1 MIGTGCYDLSFLSE
15 YKYIYVCVYAVF
27 ATLWAVAPQAS
38 LSMGFP
44 RQEYLSG
51 LPFPSPADLPNSG
64 IEPESTALPG
74 GLFHPAVMGEGW
86 DQGYTWTD
94 ECHLGALWS
103 CSL

>member
-1 MIGTGCYDLSFLSE
+1 MHYACMII
-15 YKYIYVCVYAVF
+15 YKYIYVCVYALF

-74 GLFHPAVMGEGW
+74 GLFHRAVMGEGW